1 MNYNKNMIVKLFQM
15 IIKNKL
21 YKIWIIKIKNNKQ
34 RSKIRKN
41 L

>member
-1 MNYNKNMIVKLFQM
+1 MNYNKNIIAKLFQM

-34 RSKIRKN
+34 RSKIKKN
-41 L
+41 P